1 MITATTYNQQRE
13 LRNKT
18 SQSIKAIEEV
28 MQMEAMSI
36 DLHGHLGN
44 RNLMKRYLLKLGHQ
58 ELSLCVFSQY
68 SVSLVTLGRKTIQA
82 NKDVN
87 KSMTRT
93 PTKAD
98 VTKA

>member
-1 MITATTYNQQRE
+1 
-13 LRNKT
+13 
-18 SQSIKAIEEV
+18 

-68 SVSLVTLGRKTIQA
+68 SVSLVTLGRKTTQA

-93 PTKAD
+93 PTQAD
-98 VTKA
+98 TDVNKSMTRTPTQVGALTTRIRC